1 MLTDFFQLS
10 SIPDNQIQGIYSLPL
25 VILSYLVAVGAS
37 YVALDIANRVRDIGA
52 SFTNKIWWIL
62 GGAFAMGAGIWSMH
76 FIGMLAFIMPMPM
89 AYDPFLTG
97 LSMIIAIIA
106 SGIAF
111 LLLQNK
117 KVKINA
123 LALGGIILG
132 FSIASMHYVGMSAML
147 GMGIRYLPGLF
158 FLSIIVA
165 IIASEAALYLAIK
178 SSQLSTTKAKVRL
191 KIISALVMGAAIC
204 GMHYIGME
212 AAIFTPEPNHVHTSH
227 AVNHNILAI
236 SVAIVTIIIMGIAL
250 VISSLQAKLHANSVE
265 MARKAGMAEVASN
278 VLHNVGNAL
287 NSVNVSAALITD
299 HLKNINLQNLK
310 DLNSLISEHEQN
322 LGEFITRDPKGSKIP
337 MFLNKMA
344 EYWDSE
350 FEAAQKELHQLNQNL
365 QHIKNIIAAQQKLSG
380 VVNFEELINI
390 EEAIEVALIMVSINF
405 KRHNISIEKDYAK
418 LQPVYIDKS
427 KLTQILINLIDNA
440 KQSLLASTQDNKII
454 TIRLGLINESKFY
467 IEIIDNGL
475 GINAQNLARVFQ
487 HGFTTKSNG
496 HGFGL
501 HASAIATAEM
511 RGTLKASSEGEGKG
525 ANFKIIFPY
534 KIGKDFSLER
544 KREEYV

>member
-1 MLTDFFQLS
+1 MLMDFFQLS
-10 SIPDNQIQGIYSLPL
+10 SIPDNQIQGVYSLPL

-52 SFTNKIWWIL
+52 SFTNKLRWIL

-132 FSIASMHYVGMSAML
+132 LSIASMHYVGMAAML
-147 GMGIRYLPGLF
+147 GMEIRYLPSLF
-158 FLSIIVA
+158 LLSIVVA

-178 SSQLSTTKAKVRL
+178 SSQLSTIKAKVRL
-191 KIISALVMGAAIC
+191 KVSSALVMGAAIC

-212 AAIFTPEPNHVHTSH
+212 AAIFTPEANHVHTSH
-227 AVNHNILAI
+227 AVNHNILATSI
-236 SVAIVTIIIMGIAL
+236 AVVTIVIMGIAL
-250 VISSLQAKLHANSVE
+250 IISSLQAKLHANSVE

-299 HLKNINLQNLK
+299 HLKNINIQNLI
-310 DLNSLISEHEQN
+310 DLNSLISKHEQN
-322 LGEFITRDPKGSKIP
+322 LGEFITADPKGSKIP

-344 EYWDSE
+344 EYWHSE
-350 FEAAQKELHQLNQNL
+350 FEAAKNELNQLNENV
-365 QHIKNIIAAQQKLSG
+365 QHIKNIIVAQQKLSG
-380 VVNFEELINI
+380 VVNFEELVNI
-390 EEAIEVALIMVSINF
+390 EDVIEVALVMVSINF
-405 KRHNISIEKDYAK
+405 KRHNINIDKDYAK

-440 KQSLLASTQDNKII
+440 KQSLLASSQNDKTI
-454 TIRLGLINESKFY
+454 TIRLGLINESQFY

-475 GINAQNLARVFQ
+475 GITAQNLTRIFQ
-487 HGFTTKSNG
+487 HGFTTKNNG

-501 HASAIATAEM
+501 HASAIAAAEM
-511 RGTLKASSEGEGKG
+511 RGTLKASSEGKGKG
-525 ANFKIIFPY
+525 ATFKIAFPY

-544 KREEYV
+544 TREEYV